1 MDIGRFLIETHLR
14 TGRSIKA
21 LAKTHEVSPSWLFTL
36 LRRYRLEGD
45 AGLEPRS
52 RRPRSSPSRISYLWE
67 DEIVALRKALVD
79 DGWDAGAQTIR
90 HHLCERHGPSV
101 PSVPT
106 IWRVLRDRGFV
117 TPQPHK
123 RPKSSYTRFVAELP
137 NECWQA
143 DMTHVTLR
151 NGTVFEVLNMIDD
164 HSRVCVASRAMVRVK
179 ATDVVRVLHKSA
191 ERWGYPATFLTD
203 NGLIFTAQRRYGV
216 AGAVEHELF
225 ALGIGSKHSRP
236 YHPQTCGKVERFHQ
250 TLKQFLG
257 AQEGLETKKHLQRAI
272 GRFVEY
278 YGCKSSGSFGDSSL
292 RDELAIRRLGVN
304 SNLLLAP
311 ALLGRGIDPTST
323 ALAPDALRSS
333 KDLDASK
340 LLGGERRTAE
350 GILLVLREQVPEE
363 DHELARHSDRR
374 HVGPPPGPDALGE
387 GVQWSGSTRDD
398 PRRLD
403 EGPASTGTALLGDA
417 AVAGRGGPGL
427 ADRRIKAEVAHE
439 LPRVGEPRDVADCG
453 HERRRGGQVDAG
465 HRQQEPDRVLL
476 EGRLGDDL
484 VEAMELLT
492 KKLELAE
499 TR

>member
-45 AGLEPRS
+45 AGLEARS
-52 RRPRSSPSRISYLWE
+52 RRPRSSPSRISDLWE

-151 NGTVFEVLNMIDD
+151 NGTVFEVLNIIDD

-272 GRFVEY
+272 DRFVEY
-278 YGCKSSGSFGDSSL
+278 YNTV
-292 RDELAIRRLGVN
+292 R
-304 SNLLLAP
+304 P
-311 ALLGRGIDPTST
+311 HRGIDRKTPMAQWSAREKARPRKPVITIGGRR
-323 ALAPDALRSS
+323 LR
-333 KDLDASK
+333 LDKVDTHGAVTLRDS
-340 LLGGERRTAE
+340 GNIHHI
-350 GILLVLREQVPEE
+350 GIGRPYAGWRVAMLIDGRNIEVVGLDGSPIRKLVL
-363 DHELARHSDRR
+363 
-374 HVGPPPGPDALGE
+374 
-387 GVQWSGSTRDD
+387 D
-398 PRRLD
+398 PTKD
-403 EGPASTGTALLGDA
+403 Y
-417 AVAGRGGPGL
+417 
-427 ADRRIKAEVAHE
+427 
-439 LPRVGEPRDVADCG
+439 
-453 HERRRGGQVDAG
+453 Q
-465 HRQQEPDRVLL
+465 RQ
-476 EGRLGDDL
+476 
-484 VEAMELLT
+484 A
-492 KKLELAE
+492 
-499 TR
+499 